1 MGARQHSPKSLNRWR
16 KQLVLS
22 MAETQLAADCLDRIA
37 GHCVFSMFVLFL
49 PFISLSLKE
58 RHANTY
64 DRRTHFVL
72 PMSKSYRERE
82 GEEKDSK
89 MEVPE
94 GLLLFLYQEQP
105 VSWGEIGDAV
115 NLGDALYTFREG
127 QVKFSVLPHSGTL
140 PIHFPEVN
148 CISPHPISDVSASV
162 NATEQTGFRK
172 QW

>member
-1 MGARQHSPKSLNRWR
+1 MGARQHSPNSLNRWR

-82 GEEKDSK
+82 GEEKVSK

-94 GLLLFLYQEQP
+94 GLLLFLY
-105 VSWGEIGDAV
+105 
-115 NLGDALYTFREG
+115 
-127 QVKFSVLPHSGTL
+127 
-140 PIHFPEVN
+140 
-148 CISPHPISDVSASV
+148 
-162 NATEQTGFRK
+162 
-172 QW
+172 